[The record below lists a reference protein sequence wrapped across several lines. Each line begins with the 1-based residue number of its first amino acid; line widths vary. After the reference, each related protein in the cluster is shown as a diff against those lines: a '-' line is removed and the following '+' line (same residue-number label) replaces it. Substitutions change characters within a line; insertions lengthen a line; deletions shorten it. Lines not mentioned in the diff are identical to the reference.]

1 MLKALNISEAAS
13 IAIHS
18 MVLIARNDG
27 QIKAFEISEVLGNSK
42 NHTAKI
48 LKTLVKF
55 GYLDSARGPN
65 GGFVFKKGPD
75 KITLLEI
82 YEIFDGK
89 IETQHCGIHSGK
101 CPFKTC
107 VFGGLNEKVSQDLK
121 NYLFTNKISDL
132 INK

>member
-1 MLKALNISEAAS
+1 MLKTLNISEAAS

-18 MVLIARNDG
+18 LVLIARKDG
-27 QIKAFEISEVLGNSK
+27 KIKASEVSDILANSR

-55 GYLDSARGPN
+55 GYLASGRGPN
-65 GGFVFKKGPD
+65 GGFVFRVKPD

-82 YEIFDGK
+82 YEIFDGR
-89 IETQHCGIHSGK
+89 IQTQHCGIHSGK
-101 CPFKTC
+101 CPFQTC
-107 VFGGLNEKVSQDLK
+107 VFGGLNEKVSMELK
-121 NYLFTNKISDL
+121 NYLSQNKISDL

>member
-1 MLKALNISEAAS
+1 MLKTLNISEAAS

-18 MVLIARNDG
+18 LALIAKSNG
-27 QIKAFEISEVLGNSK
+27 QIKAFEISDLLGNSK

-48 LKTLVKF
+48 LKTLTKF
-55 GYLDSARGPN
+55 GYLDSVRGPN
-65 GGFVFKKGPD
+65 GGFILKKSSD
-75 KITLLEI
+75 KTTLLEI
-82 YEIFDGK
+82 YEIFDGE

-101 CPFKTC
+101 CPFNTC

-121 NYLFTNKISDL
+121 NYLSSNTISDL

>member
-1 MLKALNISEAAS
+1 MSKVLNISEAAS

-18 MVLIARNDG
+18 LVLIAKSGDK
-27 QIKAFEISEVLGNSK
+27 IKAAEISNILKNSK

-55 GYLDSARGPN
+55 GYLDSGRGPN
-65 GGFVFKKGPD
+65 GGFVFKTKPEQ
-75 KITLLEI
+75 ITLLEI

-89 IETQHCGIHSGK
+89 IETQHCGIYSGV

-107 VFGGLNEKVSQDLK
+107 VFGGLNEKASLELK
-121 NYLFTNKISDL
+121 NYLSNNRISDL
-132 INK
+132 IN